1 VSNPAG
7 PSSIV
12 AGTTALE
19 NNGCALI
26 PFVMVCA
33 SRKVT

>member
-1 VSNPAG
+1 M
-7 PSSIV
+7 